1 MACLIRCVLYEMVH
15 GKRPFRSVDMGS
27 LINMIKKCKITFDD
41 DCCSATLQDLLHKLM
56 TVDPSARLGS
66 ANLGNCHGLPPSWHL
81 IAPLIRWARTCH

>member
-1 MACLIRCVLYEMVH
+1 LRLMACLIRCVLYEMVH

-41 DCCSATLQDLLHKLM
+41 ECCSATLQDLLHKLM

-66 ANLGNCHGLPPSWHL
+66 ANLGNCH
-81 IAPLIRWARTCH
+81 